1 MLFVSQSFKLA
12 QDLKNDLMS
21 SGIDFFEKGS
31 FGEAVEYF
39 IEVVRLFCVFNR
51 EVHFYLARCQ
61 FRLVSFDDAV
71 SECPLQLMM
80 DLFITY

>member
-1 MLFVSQSFKLA
+1 
-12 QDLKNDLMS
+12 MS

>member
-1 MLFVSQSFKLA
+1 
-12 QDLKNDLMS
+12 MS
-21 SGIDFFEKGS
+21 SGIVFFEKGS

-61 FRLVSFDDAV
+61 FKLVRFDDAV
-71 SECPLQLMM
+71 SECPL
-80 DLFITY
+80 